1 MADQSESLLTLVLD
15 ATEVVLLE
23 VQQNYRLDSDGLL
36 AKVDRMVRWVAAIS
50 PQLRLAAPGN
60 SLLNAVVSIREFL
73 MNMVETNGRRPR
85 GRPAIPIRESHIR
98 LYLDYNFS
106 IKQIANLFGCSRRTI
121 ERRIRQTGINVHERY
136 SSISDH
142 ELHELVGSVTFNNP
156 NLGERSVDG
165 ILRSQGIV
173 IQRQRLRDALWSVD
187 PEGVHLRL
195 RRALHRR
202 EYSVEAPNSLWHVDG
217 YVTMHACIHISA
229 YYAII

>member
-1 MADQSESLLTLVLD
+1 M
-15 ATEVVLLE
+15 
-23 VQQNYRLDSDGLL
+23 
-36 AKVDRMVRWVAAIS
+36 
-50 PQLRLAAPGN
+50 
-60 SLLNAVVSIREFL
+60 
-73 MNMVETNGRRPR
+73 
-85 GRPAIPIRESHIR
+85 
-98 LYLDYNFS
+98 
-106 IKQIANLFGCSRRTI
+106 
-121 ERRIRQTGINVHERY
+121 HERY

-173 IQRQRLRDALWSVD
+173 IQRQHLRDALWSVD

-229 YYAII
+229 YYTII